1 MNNKKTIIIAEAG
14 INHNGSLNQAKE
26 LIDVA
31 SESGADYVK
40 FQTFNTEDLVTKH
53 AKKAEYQ
60 IKNTEGFE
68 NQFKM
73 LKKLELKKKD
83 HFELIEYCKKSNI
96 KFLSTAFDFRS
107 IDFLSELNLD
117 FYKVPSGEIT
127 NLPYLRKIA
136 KISKPVILSTGM
148 STLKEVK
155 NAIYSMID
163 KGLNKE
169 DLTVLHCN
177 SDYPTSPRDVNL
189 RAMTTIENEFNV
201 KVGYSDHTLGIE
213 IPIAAV
219 ALGAYII
226 EKHFTLDRSLPG
238 PDQSASLEPDELKS
252 MVLGIRKIEKS
263 LGNGKKIPSKSEMKN
278 IVSVRK
284 SIVAKDH
291 IKKGD
296 IFTEKNLQTKRP
308 SSGLSPMDWD
318 SIIGKKAKKDFRVND
333 FIKL

>member
-14 INHNGSLNQAKE
+14 VNHNGSLNQAKE

-40 FQTFNTEDLVTKH
+40 FQTFNTEDLVTKK

-60 IKNTEGFE
+60 IKNTERIE

-83 HFELIEYCKKSNI
+83 HFELIKYCKKSNI

-117 FYKVPSGEIT
+117 FYKIPSGEIT
-127 NLPYLRKIA
+127 NLPYLRRIA
-136 KISKPVILSTGM
+136 KLSKPVIMSTGM

-155 NAIYSMID
+155 NAIYSMLD
-163 KGLNKE
+163 EGLNKD

-238 PDQSASLEPDELKS
+238 PDQSASLEPEELKS
-252 MVLGIRKIEKS
+252 MVLSIRKIEKS
-263 LGNGKKIPSKSEMKN
+263 LGSGKKIPSESEMIN
-278 IVSVRK
+278 IINVRK
-284 SIVAKDH
+284 SIVAKEH

-308 SSGLSPMDWD
+308 SNGLSPMAWD
-318 SIIGKKAKKDFRVND
+318 SIIGKKAKKDFKVND
-333 FIKL
+333 LIKL

>member
-14 INHNGSLNQAKE
+14 VNHNGSLNQAKE

-40 FQTFNTEDLVTKH
+40 FQTFNTEDLVTKN

-60 IKNTEGFE
+60 IKNTESIE

-83 HFELIEYCKKSNI
+83 HFELIKYCEKSNI

-117 FYKVPSGEIT
+117 FYKIPSGEIT
-127 NLPYLRKIA
+127 NLPYLRRIA
-136 KISKPVILSTGM
+136 KLSKPVILSTGM

-155 NAIYSMID
+155 NAIYSILD
-163 KGLNKE
+163 EGLNKD

-263 LGNGKKIPSKSEMKN
+263 LGNGKKIPSESEMIN
-278 IVSVRK
+278 IINVRK
-284 SIVAKDH
+284 SIVAKEY

-308 SSGLSPMDWD
+308 SNGLSPMAWD
-318 SIIGKKAKKDFRVND
+318 SIIGKKAKKNFKVNEL
-333 FIKL
+333 IKL